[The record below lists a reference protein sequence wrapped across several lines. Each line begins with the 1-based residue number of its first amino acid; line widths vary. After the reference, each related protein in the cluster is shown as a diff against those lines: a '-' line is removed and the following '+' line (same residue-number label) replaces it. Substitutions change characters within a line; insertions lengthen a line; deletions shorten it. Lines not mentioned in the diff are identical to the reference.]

1 MKKTSVDI
9 LDTIGNTPLIPV
21 KKINPYQHVEILAKL
36 EYFNPGG
43 SIKDRAALSMIEE
56 AEKSGDL
63 KPGKII
69 LEATSGNTGI
79 GLAMVATVKGYR
91 IRLAM
96 SESASEERIKILTA
110 LGAEIHLT
118 PAHMGTDGAIEY
130 VYETARLH
138 PDQFWLADQYNSDAN
153 WLAHYRSTGPEI
165 LSQTDGRIDVVIA
178 TVGTTGTIMGL
189 RRYFEEKAPGVRVVA
204 VEPFLGHK
212 IQGLK
217 NMKESYRPGIFQK
230 EIIDEII
237 QIEDDEAFEMTRALA
252 RREGIFAGMS
262 SGAAMAASLRVA
274 AGMESG
280 RIVAVFPDGGERYL
294 STGLFTARKKSG
306 IKLFNTLNRT
316 KEEFAP
322 VADGNVAVYT
332 CGPAFCR
339 PLDLSQCRRLL
350 FTDILKRYLKKKHY
364 QVTHVMNIT
373 DLDDLT
379 IEAAHMAGKS
389 IPEFTGRQMEE
400 FNKNLSILGVSPPDL
415 IPRASEHVDAMLEIA
430 GELVEKGY
438 GYAKFRSIY
447 FDISRFRKYG
457 TLSGLDLEKIRVG
470 KTVDL
475 DLYEKDNPRDFTLLK
490 RSTLEELKKG
500 IFYQTKWGKVRP
512 GWHLQCATLALKN
525 GKTPYDIHTGGVEL
539 IFPHDENTAAIAE
552 ALAERP
558 LANYWLHSEPV
569 LINGKS
575 GSSQDGEAR
584 ISLHDLIEKGISGRE
599 IRYWLLNRHYRKPI
613 TFEENNIRAVKNTL
627 LGLDGF
633 VARVHAGGSTVENA
647 EVDQAAY
654 ELKQHFQEAMADDLN
669 VAAALAALFSFVN
682 RIERLM
688 APAGLSAQGK
698 ETVLSALESVD
709 EILGILDLEAPPV
722 DLEIRSLIERREAAR
737 KDKNWDEADRIREEL
752 KRRGIEILDTP
763 NGPVWKGSQ
772 NVAMGGDEPR
782 PYE

>member
-1 MKKTSVDI
+1 MKEKPVDI
-9 LDTIGNTPLIPV
+9 LDTIGNTPLIPI
-21 KKINPYQHVEILAKL
+21 KKVNPHHNVEILAKL

-79 GLAMVATVKGYR
+79 GLAMVAAVKGYR

-96 SESASEERIKILTA
+96 SESASEERIKILSA

-130 VYETARLH
+130 VYETARMH
-138 PDQFWLADQYNSDAN
+138 PDRFWLADQYNNKAN
-153 WLAHYRSTGPEI
+153 WLAHYRGTGPEI
-165 LSQTDGRIDVVIA
+165 FSQTDGRIDVVIA
-178 TVGTTGTIMGL
+178 TVGTTGTVMGL
-189 RRYFEEKAPGVRVVA
+189 RRYFEEKAPKVRIVA

-230 EIIDEII
+230 EKIDEII
-237 QIEDDEAFEMTRALA
+237 QIDDDEAFEMTRDLA

-262 SGAAMAASLRVA
+262 SGAAMAAALRIA

-294 STGLFTARKKSG
+294 STGLFTARQKSG
-306 IKLFNTLNRT
+306 IKLFNTLSRR
-316 KEEFAP
+316 KEEFVP
-322 VADGNVAVYT
+322 VSDRKAAVYT
-332 CGPAFCR
+332 CGPALCR

-350 FTDILKRYLKKKHY
+350 FTDILQRYLKKKNY
-364 QVTHVMNIT
+364 EVTHVMNIA

-379 IEAAHMAGKS
+379 IEAARMAEKS
-389 IPEFTGRQMEE
+389 IAQFTGHLMDE
-400 FNKNLSILGVSPPDL
+400 FKKSLSILGVSPPDL
-415 IPRASEHVDAMLEIA
+415 MPRASEHVEDMLEIA

-490 RSTLEELKKG
+490 RSTLDELKKG

-512 GWHLQCATLALKN
+512 GWHLQCATLALRHE
-525 GKTPYDIHTGGVEL
+525 KTPYDIHTGGVEL

-552 ALAERP
+552 TLEERP

-575 GSSQDGEAR
+575 GLAQDREAR
-584 ISLHDLIEKGISGRE
+584 IGLRDLLEKGISGRE
-599 IRYWLLNRHYRKPI
+599 IRYWLLSRHYRKPI
-613 TFEENNIRAVKNTL
+613 IFEESKFKAVKNTL
-627 LGLDGF
+627 VGLDDF
-633 VARVHAGGSTVENA
+633 AARVHAAPSTVENA

-654 ELKQHFQEAMADDLN
+654 DLKQHFQNAMADDLN

-688 APAGLSAQGK
+688 APAGLSPEGK
-698 ETVLSALESVD
+698 ETVLKALEGVD
-709 EILGILDLEAPPV
+709 EILGILSLEAPPV
-722 DLEIRSLIERREAAR
+722 DREILSLVDRREAAR
-737 KDKNWDEADRIREEL
+737 KDKNWKEADRIRDEL
-752 KRRGIEILDTP
+752 NTRGIEILDTP
-763 NGPVWKGSQ
+763 NGPVWKRSQ
-772 NVAMGGDEPR
+772 GREF
-782 PYE
+782 

>member
-1 MKKTSVDI
+1 MKKTFVDI
-9 LDTIGNTPLIPV
+9 LDTIGNTPLIPI
-21 KKINPYQHVEILAKL
+21 KKINPYQDVEILAKL

-43 SIKDRAALSMIEE
+43 SIKDRTALSMIEE

-79 GLAMVATVKGYR
+79 GLAMVAAVKGYR

-96 SESASEERIKILTA
+96 SESASEERIKILSA

-138 PDQFWLADQYNSDAN
+138 PDRFWLADQYNSDAN

-165 LSQTDGRIDVVIA
+165 FSQTDGRIDVVVA
-178 TVGTTGTIMGL
+178 TMGTTGTVMGL

-230 EIIDEII
+230 EKIDEII
-237 QIEDDEAFEMTRALA
+237 QVDDDEAFETARALA

-262 SGAAMAASLRVA
+262 SGAAMAAALRVA
-274 AGMESG
+274 GGMKSG
-280 RIVAVFPDGGERYL
+280 RIAVVFPDGGERYL
-294 STGLFTARKKSG
+294 STGLFTARQKSG
-306 IKLFNTLNRT
+306 ITFFNTLSRA
-316 KEEFAP
+316 KDEFVP
-322 VADGNVAVYT
+322 VADREVAIYT
-332 CGPAFCR
+332 CGPAFYR

-350 FTDILKRYLKKKHY
+350 FTDILKRYLKKKNY
-364 QVTHVMNIT
+364 DVTHVMNIT
-373 DLDDLT
+373 DLDDRT
-379 IEAAHMAGKS
+379 IEAARTAGKT
-389 IPEFTGRQMEE
+389 IAAFTGHRMDE
-400 FNKNLSILGVSPPDL
+400 FKRSLAILGVAPPDL
-415 IPRASEHVDAMLEIA
+415 MPRASEHVEDMLEIA

-447 FDISRFRKYG
+447 FDISRFQKYG
-457 TLSGLDLEKIRVG
+457 TLSRIDLEKIRVG

-575 GSSQDGEAR
+575 GLSEDNAAR
-584 ISLHDLIEKGISGRE
+584 INLHDLLEKGISGRE
-599 IRYWLLNRHYRKPI
+599 IRYWLLSRHYRKPI
-613 TFEENNIRAVKNTL
+613 LFEENKFKAVKNTL
-627 LGLDGF
+627 IGLDDF
-633 VARVHAGGSTVENA
+633 TARVHAAASKVENA
-647 EVDQAAY
+647 EIDQAAY
-654 ELKQHFQEAMADDLN
+654 DLKQHFQEAMADDLN
-669 VAAALAALFSFVN
+669 IAAALAALFSFVN

-688 APAGLSAQGK
+688 APAGLSSGGK
-698 ETVLSALESVD
+698 ETVLGALESVD
-709 EILGILDLEAPPV
+709 EILGILNLEAPPV
-722 DLEIRSLIERREAAR
+722 DREIRSLVDGREAAR
-737 KDKNWDEADRIREEL
+737 KGRNWKEADRIRDEL
-752 KRRGIEILDTP
+752 KRRGIDILDTP
-763 NGPVWKGSQ
+763 NGPVWKRSTGF
-772 NVAMGGDEPR
+772 
-782 PYE
+782 